1 MIRTAAG
8 TFFLCCV
15 VTAGTLTAVAVGS
28 GTAGAD
34 VPSVNWTHLSSAS
47 PQPTRNA
54 AVMEHEPA
62 IRCALANGRIAFTGP
77 NTCVL
82 DANYIA
88 AKQFQQLITVD
99 AQCPPGYYSATG
111 STPCTPADPGS
122 FVAGAGATSETECAA
137 GTYQPDSGQS
147 SCLLADP
154 GSFVATIGATSETEC
169 AAGTYQPDSGQS
181 SCLLADPGSFVATA
195 GATAE
200 SSCSTGT
207 FSASAGATSCTLAPP
222 GTYVN
227 TTGAAAATDCAL
239 GTYQPDSGQ
248 SSCLLA
254 DPGSFVATA
263 GATAEFPCSTGTF
276 SASAGA
282 TSCTLA
288 PPGTYVNTTGAAAA
302 TDCAAGTYQPDS
314 GQSSCLLADPGS
326 FVAAAGATAEFP
338 CSTGTFSAS
347 AGATSCTL
355 APPGTYVNT
364 TGAAAATDCALGT
377 YQPDSGQTS
386 CIPAPPNTYVDTE
399 GATSPTPCP
408 AGTFNPD
415 SGSTSVAACV
425 MVTVTNPGDQ
435 SDYVNAPITALTNSQ
450 TNGIGPVSW
459 SATGLPAGLTI
470 DPSSGTVTGTPT
482 TPCTCSV
489 TLKAT
494 DVDGNV
500 GTAAFTWTVLPFG
513 IVTTSLPTA
522 TPNVPYGP
530 VTLQAAGLGVSASPY
545 TTKLKWKEVTL
556 PEGMTLS
563 LSGVLSGTPNK
574 HLAAGPSSITVRATE
589 TVITLNGTKKVKTK
603 TTVQATIPL
612 TIT

>member
-1 MIRTAAG
+1 MGVRLWTGTGRRGTASSRRASGVIRTAAG

-47 PQPTRNA
+47 SQPTRNA

-154 GSFVATIGATSETEC
+154 GSFVATIGATSETE
-169 AAGTYQPDSGQS
+169 
-181 SCLLADPGSFVATA
+181 
-195 GATAE
+195 
-200 SSCSTGT
+200 
-207 FSASAGATSCTLAPP
+207 
-222 GTYVN
+222 
-227 TTGAAAATDCAL
+227 
-239 GTYQPDSGQ
+239 
-248 SSCLLA
+248 
-254 DPGSFVATA
+254 
-263 GATAEFPCSTGTF
+263 
-276 SASAGA
+276 
-282 TSCTLA
+282 
-288 PPGTYVNTTGAAAA
+288 
-302 TDCAAGTYQPDS
+302 CAAGTYQPDS